1 MKRHRHFWQWV
12 AKSKRLNRRS
22 LIEDMVLSSKLKYEH
37 SNYSSRLYSN
47 MKAFNVKECIREF
60 HRKVITFKSTIEKE

>member
-47 MKAFNVKECIREF
+47 MKAFN
-60 HRKVITFKSTIEKE
+60 